1 MKVLVTGAH
10 GQLGSDVV
18 ARLESSGI
26 ETVAAGKN
34 DFDITDRD
42 SVFSFFEKE
51 KPSAVIHC
59 AAYTAVDRAETE
71 KELCRKVNV
80 EGSAN
85 VAEASQSVGA
95 KMIYVSTDY
104 VFGSNGT
111 KPLET
116 DDEKNPLNVYGQSK
130 LDGENA
136 VLAACGRVF
145 VVRVSWVFGRNGA
158 NFVKS
163 MIRLGEE
170 RSELKVVCDQT
181 GSPTFTE
188 DLAVLFCDMI
198 QTEKYGVYHATNEGY
213 CSWADFASEIM
224 KLSGT
229 ACRVIPVPSSEYRT
243 DAVRQLNSRL
253 SKASL
258 DENGFSRLPPWRDAL
273 GRYFSE
279 E

>member
-18 ARLESSGI
+18 ARLEAGGI
-26 ETVAAGKN
+26 ETIAAGQK
-34 DFDITDRD
+34 DFDITDRKA
-42 SVFSFFEKE
+42 VNAFFEKE
-51 KPSAVIHC
+51 KPDAVIHC

-71 KELCRKVNV
+71 KELCRRVNV

-85 VAEASQSVGA
+85 IAEAAQKAGA

-136 VLAACGRVF
+136 VLAACEKVF
-145 VVRVSWVFGRNGA
+145 IVRVSWVFGRNGA

-163 MIRLGEE
+163 MVRLGEG
-170 RSELKVVCDQT
+170 RSELNVVCDQI

-188 DLAVLFCDMI
+188 DLAVLFLDMI
-198 QTEKYGVYHATNEGY
+198 QTEKYGIYHATNEDY
-213 CSWADFASEIM
+213 CSWAEFASEIM
-224 KLSGT
+224 RLSGT
-229 ACRVIPVPSSEYRT
+229 DCKIVPIPSAEYKT

-258 DENGFSRLPPWRDAL
+258 DKNGFSRLPSWRDAL
-273 GRYFSE
+273 QRYFSE